1 MAVRKVS
8 LQPARRIW
16 ASIVL
21 AASGLCA
28 VPASLA
34 QQAPAF
40 EPHPSQSNAYL
51 EASWKA
57 LDDKQRT
64 AIQDYL
70 LRLGLSS
77 TGAIQ
82 LVGVYQDDALGTIMH
97 FQQLDLLG
105 HRLFWS
111 VLIDPSPLSARVLYH
126 VDEKRIAQE
135 FVEATSTS
143 EATYELNEPSR

>member
-1 MAVRKVS
+1 MPSKRLWARMVVAALH
-8 LQPARRIW
+8 LQ
-16 ASIVL
+16 IVQTSRAEQML
-21 AASGLCA
+21 S
-28 VPASLA
+28 
-34 QQAPAF
+34 F
-40 EPHPSQSNAYL
+40 EAHASQSKARL

-57 LDDKQRT
+57 LDDEQRT

-126 VDEKRIAQE
+126 VDEERISRE
-135 FVEATSTS
+135 FVATTITS
-143 EATYELNEPSR
+143 EATHELNDPSR